1 MTVTIRPLPRDTG
14 LRAFLHDTEPRL
26 RQALVATYG
35 PVNGRE
41 ATVDAL
47 SWAWE
52 HWDRLAEVTNKVA
65 YLYRVGQSATRHLDI
80 RPIPIDVLRAVS
92 WGLPEVTPELL
103 PSLARLSPQQRTTV
117 VLVHAFGWPQAE
129 VAELLEINPS
139 TVREHLQRALTRLRA
154 DLEVHDAG

>member
-14 LRAFLHDTEPRL
+14 LRAFLRETEPRL
-26 RQALVATYG
+26 RQALAATYG

-52 HWDRLAEVTNKVA
+52 HWDRLDAVTNKIA
-65 YLYRVGQSATRHLDI
+65 YLYRVGQSASRQLDTK
-80 RPIPIDVLRAVS
+80 PIPIDVLRAVTS
-92 WGLPEVTPELL
+92 GLPEVTPELL
-103 PSLARLSPQQRTTV
+103 PSLARLSTQQRTTV

-129 VAELLEINPS
+129 VAELLDINPS
-139 TVREHLQRALTRLRA
+139 TVREHLRRALERLRA